1 METKI
6 NYIII
11 KRYGESGGFHIYKA
25 YCTKEEAIQKMKIST
40 GEEPHDFN
48 GTLIWEDECDFET
61 MITSSLLM
69 YRPIDNIREIAK
81 EEIV

>member
-11 KRYGESGGFHIYKA
+11 KRFGESGAVQIYKA
-25 YCTKEEAIQKMKIST
+25 FCTKEVAIRKMKIST
-40 GEEPHDFN
+40 GEEPHDFD
-48 GTLIWEDECDFET
+48 GTLIWESECGFGT
-61 MITSSLLM
+61 MIVSSFLM
-69 YRPIDNIREIAK
+69 YIPIDNITEIVK